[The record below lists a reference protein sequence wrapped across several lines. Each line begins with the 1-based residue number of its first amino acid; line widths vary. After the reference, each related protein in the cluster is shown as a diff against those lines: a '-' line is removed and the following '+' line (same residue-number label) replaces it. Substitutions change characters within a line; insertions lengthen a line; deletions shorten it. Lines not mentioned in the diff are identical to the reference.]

1 MRTDATKPLRCFF
14 SVRKLLLRLT
24 CSSAQA
30 SVLTALAGFA
40 RSDGTSIFQS
50 YDSLASVTK
59 LSRRCVVDA
68 VSAWINTGL
77 LVLVQKGV
85 GRNLSNEYRIKL
97 PEIIDLDS
105 EVARINSIL
114 NGAPPAPFSG
124 LNSAPDSKKTSEIVH
139 RVHPIVRS
147 LSGAAAGAVGS
158 GVDVGETG
166 RVEALSAPI
175 VSRRLLCTGRSDDTS
190 LRPSQSST
198 PKIEQ
203 QKATAKTVLLREG
216 YSEPLLDL
224 AFVRSLDINE
234 ATRKTAP
241 RTAAWFVAAGRN
253 TLTDPDERAHVEA
266 LLVERTAKGIKLSA
280 PLRPLEKPEVS
291 KIALVHSVVEEA
303 ARRGMRASDVL
314 AETLARLERAS

>member
-1 MRTDATKPLRCFF
+1 
-14 SVRKLLLRLT
+14 
-24 CSSAQA
+24 
-30 SVLTALAGFA
+30 VLTALAGFA

-50 YDSLASVTK
+50 YDSLSSVTK

-68 VSAWINTGL
+68 VSAWIKTGL

-147 LSGAAAGAVGS
+147 LSGAAAGAVAS
-158 GVDVGETG
+158 AVDVDEIGSAE
-166 RVEALSAPI
+166 VEGAPI
-175 VSRRLLCTGRSDDTS
+175 VSRRLRSTDTNKIDDNF

-203 QKATAKTVLLREG
+203 QKSTAKTVLLKEG
-216 YSEPLLDL
+216 YSAPLIDM
-224 AFVRSLDINE
+224 AFARAVDINE

-241 RTAAWFVAAGRN
+241 RTAAWFITAGRN
-253 TLTDPDERAHVEA
+253 TLADPDERAHVEA
-266 LLVERTAKGIKLSA
+266 LLAERLANGIAPSA
-280 PLRPLEKPEVS
+280 PLRPIEKPAVS
-291 KIALVHSVVEEA
+291 KIALVHFCVEEA
-303 ARRGMRASDVL
+303 SRRGVRSSDVL
-314 AETLARLERAS
+314 AETLADLERAS